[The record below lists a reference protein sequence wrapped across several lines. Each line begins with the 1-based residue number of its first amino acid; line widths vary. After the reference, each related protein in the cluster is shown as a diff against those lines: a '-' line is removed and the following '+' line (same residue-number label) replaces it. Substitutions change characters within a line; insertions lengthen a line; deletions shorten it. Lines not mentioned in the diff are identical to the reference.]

1 MIVKGNKKPVA
12 MTLAGSTIL
21 ALASGYCY
29 HAGFGGAALFASV
42 VAAFCAFF
50 CALRLGAKNY
60 LQIGEDAFTIVR
72 GANSESFEYKD
83 IANLGTKTFVAGRNK
98 TELLNFVFKKT
109 PQAQDRFNFL
119 RFYSDTEATLP
130 GSFEIS
136 IYELSRILREKAGL
150 SQSSEEEQAAP
161 KTRKGA
167 KGSKKSASSAKNF
180 KAKNFRDENFA
191 SKNFDAQNSC
201 AAQNLGENSGAENS
215 RSTQDSAMQNLGE
228 NSGAQNCCATQDS
241 AIQNSSGAADLSNAQ
256 NLEGASNLNE
266 QSPAAPNNAVSSNSA
281 SAGENF
287 IGAENS
293 APKFSVGDNEPDAA
307 PESAAADGSDT
318 TDTAMQSSACE
329 SKNK

>member
-1 MIVKGNKKPVA
+1 MIVKENKKPVA
-12 MTLAGSTIL
+12 MTLAGSAIL

-109 PQAQDRFNFL
+109 PQAQNRFNFL
-119 RFYSDTEATLP
+119 RFYSNTEATLP

-136 IYELSRILREKAGL
+136 IYELSKILREKAGL

-161 KTRKGA
+161 KARKGA
-167 KGSKKSASSAKNF
+167 KGSKKSASSAKKF
-180 KAKNFRDENFA
+180 KTKNFRDENSA
-191 SKNFDAQNSC
+191 SQNS
-201 AAQNLGENSGAENS
+201 GKNSGAENS
-215 RSTQDSAMQNLGE
+215 RSTQDSAV
-228 NSGAQNCCATQDS
+228 
-241 AIQNSSGAADLSNAQ
+241 QNSNGAAHSNGAQ
-256 NLEGASNLNE
+256 NLEGALNLNE
-266 QSPAAPNNAVSSNSA
+266 QSFAALNNAASSNSA
-281 SAGENF
+281 VAGENF

-293 APKFSVGDNEPDAA
+293 ASKISASNNEPDVA
-307 PESAAADGSDT
+307 PESAAAASYDAV
-318 TDTAMQSSACE
+318 DTAMRNSACE

>member
-1 MIVKGNKKPVA
+1 MIVKENKKPVA

-98 TELLNFVFKKT
+98 TELLNFVFKKI

-136 IYELSRILREKAGL
+136 IYELSKILREKAGL
-150 SQSSEEEQAAP
+150 SQSPEEEQAAP
-161 KTRKGA
+161 KTRKSA
-167 KGSKKSASSAKNF
+167 KGSKKSASSGKNF
-180 KAKNFRDENFA
+180 KAKNLRDENSA
-191 SKNFDAQNSC
+191 SQNSDAQSFCDAQNLGENSDAQNSC
-201 AAQNLGENSGAENS
+201 AAQDFAAQNSNGAA
-215 RSTQDSAMQNLGE
+215 DSN
-228 NSGAQNCCATQDS
+228 GAQN
-241 AIQNSSGAADLSNAQ
+241 LK
-256 NLEGASNLNE
+256 GASNLNE
-266 QSPAAPNNAVSSNSA
+266 QSPVAPNDAASSNSA
-281 SAGENF
+281 VAGENF

-293 APKFSVGDNEPDAA
+293 APKILAGDNEPDVA
-307 PESAAADGSDT
+307 PESAAAASYDAV
-318 TDTAMQSSACE
+318 DTAMRNSACE

>member
-1 MIVKGNKKPVA
+1 MIVKENKKPVA
-12 MTLAGSTIL
+12 MTLAGSAIL

-60 LQIGEDAFTIVR
+60 LQIGEDALTIVR

-98 TELLNFVFKKT
+98 TELLNFVFKKA

-136 IYELSRILREKAGL
+136 IYELSKILREKAGL
-150 SQSSEEEQAAP
+150 SQSSEEEQTAS
-161 KTRKGA
+161 KVRKGA
-167 KGSKKSASSAKNF
+167 KSSKKSAGSGRNF
-180 KAKNFRDENFA
+180 KTKNLRDEN
-191 SKNFDAQNSC
+191 SDTQNSYG
-201 AAQNLGENSGAENS
+201 AQNLGAENS
-215 RSTQDSAMQNLGE
+215 YAVQNSIAQNSNGAADSN
-228 NSGAQNCCATQDS
+228 GAQN
-241 AIQNSSGAADLSNAQ
+241 LK
-256 NLEGASNLNE
+256 GASNLNE
-266 QSPAAPNNAVSSNSA
+266 QSSAAPNGAASLNSA
-281 SAGENF
+281 CAGENF
-287 IGAENS
+287 ISAENS
-293 APKFSVGDNEPDAA
+293 ALKISAGDNEPDAA
-307 PESAAADGSDT
+307 PESAAVDGSDT
-318 TDTAMQSSACE
+318 TDTAVQSSACE

>member
-1 MIVKGNKKPVA
+1 MIVKENKKPVA
-12 MTLAGSTIL
+12 MTLAGSAIL

-98 TELLNFVFKKT
+98 TELLNFVFKKA

-136 IYELSRILREKAGL
+136 IYELSKILREKAGL
-150 SQSSEEEQAAP
+150 SQSLKEEQVASKA
-161 KTRKGA
+161 RKGA
-167 KGSKKSASSAKNF
+167 KGSKKSASSTKNF
-180 KAKNFRDENFA
+180 KAKNLRDENSA
-191 SKNFDAQNSC
+191 SQNFDAQSFC
-201 AAQNLGENSGAENS
+201 DAQNLDENLGAENS
-215 RSTQDSAMQNLGE
+215 RFTQDSTMQNSNGAADS
-228 NSGAQNCCATQDS
+228 NGAQN
-241 AIQNSSGAADLSNAQ
+241 LK
-256 NLEGASNLNE
+256 GASNLNK
-266 QSPAAPNNAVSSNSA
+266 QSSAAPNGAASSNDA
-281 SAGENF
+281 AAGENF

-293 APKFSVGDNEPDAA
+293 APKISAGDNEPGAA
-307 PESAAADGSDT
+307 PESTAVADSDT
-318 TDTAMQSSACE
+318 ADAAMQNSACE

>member
-1 MIVKGNKKPVA
+1 MIVKENKKPVA
-12 MTLAGSTIL
+12 VTLAGSTIL

-50 CALRLGAKNY
+50 CALRLGAENY

-83 IANLGTKTFVAGRNK
+83 IANLGTKTFAAGRNK
-98 TELLNFVFKKT
+98 TELLNFVFKKM

-136 IYELSRILREKAGL
+136 IYELSKILREKAGL
-150 SQSSEEEQAAP
+150 SQSPEEEQTAP

-167 KGSKKSASSAKNF
+167 KGSKKSASSDKNF
-180 KAKNFRDENFA
+180 KTKNLRDENSA
-191 SKNFDAQNSC
+191 SQNSSENSC
-201 AAQNLGENSGAENS
+201 GAQNLDEN
-215 RSTQDSAMQNLGE
+215 L
-228 NSGAQNCCATQDS
+228 GAQNFGVAQDF
-241 AIQNSSGAADLSNAQ
+241 AAQNSSGAADSNSAQ

-266 QSPAAPNNAVSSNSA
+266 QSFAAPNDAASLNSA
-281 SAGENF
+281 VAGENF

-293 APKFSVGDNEPDAA
+293 ASKISAGDNEPDAA

-318 TDTAMQSSACE
+318 ADTAMQSSACE

>member
-1 MIVKGNKKPVA
+1 MIVKENKKPVA
-12 MTLAGSTIL
+12 MTLAGSAIL

-42 VAAFCAFF
+42 VAAFCVFF

-60 LQIGEDAFTIVR
+60 LQIGEDALTIVR
-72 GANSESFEYKD
+72 GANSKSFEYKD

-98 TELLNFVFKKT
+98 TELLNFVFKKA

-136 IYELSRILREKAGL
+136 IYELSKILREKAGL

-161 KTRKGA
+161 KTRKSA

-180 KAKNFRDENFA
+180 KAKNLRDENSA
-191 SKNFDAQNSC
+191 SQNFDAQNSC
-201 AAQNLGENSGAENS
+201 GAQNSGKNSGAENS
-215 RSTQDSAMQNLGE
+215 RSTQDSAMQN
-228 NSGAQNCCATQDS
+228 
-241 AIQNSSGAADLSNAQ
+241 SSGAADLNSAQ

-266 QSPAAPNNAVSSNSA
+266 QSSAAPNNAASSNSA
-281 SAGENF
+281 VAGKNF

-293 APKFSVGDNEPDAA
+293 ASKISADDNKSDAA
-307 PESAAADGSDT
+307 PESAAADGSNT

>member
-1 MIVKGNKKPVA
+1 MIVKENKKPVA

-42 VAAFCAFF
+42 VAALCAFF

-72 GANSESFEYKD
+72 GANSESFKYKD

-98 TELLNFVFKKT
+98 TELLNFVFKKA

-136 IYELSRILREKAGL
+136 IYELSKILREKAGL
-150 SQSSEEEQAAP
+150 SQSSEEEQTAS
-161 KTRKGA
+161 KVRKGA
-167 KGSKKSASSAKNF
+167 KSSKKSAGSGRNF
-180 KAKNFRDENFA
+180 KTKNLRDEN
-191 SKNFDAQNSC
+191 SDTQNSYG
-201 AAQNLGENSGAENS
+201 AQNLGAENS
-215 RSTQDSAMQNLGE
+215 YAVQNSIAQNSNGAADSN
-228 NSGAQNCCATQDS
+228 GAQN
-241 AIQNSSGAADLSNAQ
+241 LK
-256 NLEGASNLNE
+256 GASNLNE
-266 QSPAAPNNAVSSNSA
+266 QSSAAPNGTASLNSA

-287 IGAENS
+287 TGAEDS
-293 APKFSVGDNEPDAA
+293 APKILAGDNGSDAA
-307 PESAAADGSDT
+307 PESAAAASYDAV
-318 TDTAMQSSACE
+318 DTAMRNSACE

>member
-1 MIVKGNKKPVA
+1 MIVKENKKPVA

-29 HAGFGGAALFASV
+29 YAGFGGAALFASV

-98 TELLNFVFKKT
+98 TELLNFVFKKA

-136 IYELSRILREKAGL
+136 IYELSKILREKAGL
-150 SQSSEEEQAAP
+150 SQSSEEEQTAS

-167 KGSKKSASSAKNF
+167 KGSKKSAGSGKNF
-180 KAKNFRDENFA
+180 KAKNLRDENSA
-191 SKNFDAQNSC
+191 SQNSDMQNSYG
-201 AAQNLGENSGAENS
+201 AQNLGAENS
-215 RSTQDSAMQNLGE
+215 YAVQNSIAQNSNGAADSN
-228 NSGAQNCCATQDS
+228 GAQN
-241 AIQNSSGAADLSNAQ
+241 LK
-256 NLEGASNLNE
+256 GASNLNE
-266 QSPAAPNNAVSSNSA
+266 QSSAAPNNAASSNSA
-281 SAGENF
+281 VAGENF

-293 APKFSVGDNEPDAA
+293 APKFSVGYNEPDAA
-307 PESAAADGSDT
+307 PENAAADGSNI

>member
-1 MIVKGNKKPVA
+1 MIVKENKKPVA
-12 MTLAGSTIL
+12 MTLAGSAIL

-60 LQIGEDAFTIVR
+60 LQIGEDALTIVR

-136 IYELSRILREKAGL
+136 IYELSKILREKAGL
-150 SQSSEEEQAAP
+150 SQSSEEEQTASKA
-161 KTRKGA
+161 RKGA
-167 KGSKKSASSAKNF
+167 KGSKKSAGSGKNF
-180 KAKNFRDENFA
+180 KAKNLRDKNSTSQNSDTQNSCGAQNLDENLGA
-191 SKNFDAQNSC
+191 QNFDVAQDFAAQNSNG
-201 AAQNLGENSGAENS
+201 AADSNGAQNLK
-215 RSTQDSAMQNLGE
+215 
-228 NSGAQNCCATQDS
+228 
-241 AIQNSSGAADLSNAQ
+241 
-256 NLEGASNLNE
+256 GASNLNE
-266 QSPAAPNNAVSSNSA
+266 QSSAAPNGAG
-281 SAGENF
+281 AGENF
-287 IGAENS
+287 IGAEDS
-293 APKFSVGDNEPDAA
+293 APKISAGDNEPGVA
-307 PESAAADGSDT
+307 PESAAAADSDAA
-318 TDTAMQSSACE
+318 DAAMQSSACE

>member
-1 MIVKGNKKPVA
+1 MIVKENKKPVA

-42 VAAFCAFF
+42 VAAFCVFF

-150 SQSSEEEQAAP
+150 SQSSEEEQTAP
-161 KTRKGA
+161 KTR
-167 KGSKKSASSAKNF
+167 KGSKKSASSGKNF
-180 KAKNFRDENFA
+180 KAKNLRDENSDTQNSDAQSFCDTQNLGEN
-191 SKNFDAQNSC
+191 SDAQNSC
-201 AAQNLGENSGAENS
+201 AAQNFAAQNSNGAA
-215 RSTQDSAMQNLGE
+215 DSN
-228 NSGAQNCCATQDS
+228 GAQN
-241 AIQNSSGAADLSNAQ
+241 LK
-256 NLEGASNLNE
+256 GASNLNK
-266 QSPAAPNNAVSSNSA
+266 QSSAAPNNAVSSNNA
-281 SAGENF
+281 AAGENF
-287 IGAENS
+287 TGAEDFASKIS
-293 APKFSVGDNEPDAA
+293 AGDNEPGAA
-307 PESAAADGSDT
+307 PESTAVADSDT
-318 TDTAMQSSACE
+318 ADTAMRNSTCE

>member
-1 MIVKGNKKPVA
+1 MIVKENKKPVA

-83 IANLGTKTFVAGRNK
+83 ITNLGTKTFAAGRNK

-136 IYELSRILREKAGL
+136 IYELSKILREKAGL

-180 KAKNFRDENFA
+180 KAKNFRDENSA
-191 SKNFDAQNSC
+191 SQNFDAQRSC
-201 AAQNLGENSGAENS
+201 GA
-215 RSTQDSAMQNLGE
+215 QNLGE
-228 NSGAQNCCATQDS
+228 NSGAQNSCATQDFT
-241 AIQNSSGAADLSNAQ
+241 AQNSSGAADLNSTQ

-266 QSPAAPNNAVSSNSA
+266 QSPAAPNDAASSNSA
-281 SAGENF
+281 VAGENF

-293 APKFSVGDNEPDAA
+293 ASKISAGDNEPDAA
-307 PESAAADGSDT
+307 PESAAVDGSDT

-329 SKNK
+329 SKISRQARP

>member
-1 MIVKGNKKPVA
+1 MIVKENKKPVA

-98 TELLNFVFKKT
+98 TELLNFVFKKA

-136 IYELSRILREKAGL
+136 IYELSKILREKAGL
-150 SQSSEEEQAAP
+150 SQSSEEEQTAP

-167 KGSKKSASSAKNF
+167 KGSKKSADSGKNF
-180 KAKNFRDENFA
+180 KTKNFCDENSASQNSSENSCGAQNLDENLGAQNFGVAQDFA
-191 SKNFDAQNSC
+191 AQNSNG
-201 AAQNLGENSGAENS
+201 AADSNGAQNLK
-215 RSTQDSAMQNLGE
+215 
-228 NSGAQNCCATQDS
+228 
-241 AIQNSSGAADLSNAQ
+241 
-256 NLEGASNLNE
+256 GASNLNE
-266 QSPAAPNNAVSSNSA
+266 QSSAAPNSAASLNSA

-287 IGAENS
+287 TGAENP
-293 APKFSVGDNEPDAA
+293 APKISAGDNGSDAA
-307 PESAAADGSDT
+307 PESAAAADSDAA
-318 TDTAMQSSACE
+318 DTAMQSSACE

>member
-1 MIVKGNKKPVA
+1 MIVKENKKPVA
-12 MTLAGSTIL
+12 MTLAGSAIL

-98 TELLNFVFKKT
+98 TELLNFVFKKM

-136 IYELSRILREKAGL
+136 IYELSKILREKAGL

-167 KGSKKSASSAKNF
+167 KSSKKSASSAKNF
-180 KAKNFRDENFA
+180 EAKNLRDENSA
-191 SKNFDAQNSC
+191 S
-201 AAQNLGENSGAENS
+201 
-215 RSTQDSAMQNLGE
+215 
-228 NSGAQNCCATQDS
+228 
-241 AIQNSSGAADLSNAQ
+241 QNSSGAQNLGAENSYAVQNSIAQNSNGAADSNGAQ
-256 NLEGASNLNE
+256 NLKGASNLNK
-266 QSPAAPNNAVSSNSA
+266 QSSAAPNNTVSSNNA
-281 SAGENF
+281 AAGENF
-287 IGAENS
+287 TGAENP
-293 APKFSVGDNEPDAA
+293 APKISAGDNEPGAA
-307 PESAAADGSDT
+307 PESTAVADSDT
-318 TDTAMQSSACE
+318 ADAAMQSSACE

>member
-1 MIVKGNKKPVA
+1 MIVKENKKPVA
-12 MTLAGSTIL
+12 MTLAGSAIL

-60 LQIGEDAFTIVR
+60 LQIGENALTIVR

-83 IANLGTKTFVAGRNK
+83 IANLGIKTFVAGRNK
-98 TELLNFVFKKT
+98 TELLNFVFKKA

-136 IYELSRILREKAGL
+136 IYELSKILREKAGL
-150 SQSSEEEQAAP
+150 SQSSEEEQTAS
-161 KTRKGA
+161 KVRKGA
-167 KGSKKSASSAKNF
+167 KSSKKSAGSGRNF
-180 KAKNFRDENFA
+180 KTKNLRDEN
-191 SKNFDAQNSC
+191 SDTQNSYG
-201 AAQNLGENSGAENS
+201 AQNLGAENS
-215 RSTQDSAMQNLGE
+215 YAVQNSIAQNSNGAADSN
-228 NSGAQNCCATQDS
+228 GAQN
-241 AIQNSSGAADLSNAQ
+241 LK
-256 NLEGASNLNE
+256 GASNLNE
-266 QSPAAPNNAVSSNSA
+266 QSSAAPNGAASLNSA

-287 IGAENS
+287 TGAEDS
-293 APKFSVGDNEPDAA
+293 APKILAGDNGSDAA
-307 PESAAADGSDT
+307 PESAAAASYDAV
-318 TDTAMQSSACE
+318 DTAMRNSACE

>member
-1 MIVKGNKKPVA
+1 MIVKENKKPVA
-12 MTLAGSTIL
+12 MTLAGSAIL

-98 TELLNFVFKKT
+98 TELLNFVFKKA

-136 IYELSRILREKAGL
+136 IYELSKILREKAGL
-150 SQSSEEEQAAP
+150 SQSPEEEQTAP

-167 KGSKKSASSAKNF
+167 KGSKKSAGSGKNF
-180 KAKNFRDENFA
+180 KAKNLRDENSASQNSDTQNSCGAQNLDENLGAQNFGVAQDFA
-191 SKNFDAQNSC
+191 AQNSNG
-201 AAQNLGENSGAENS
+201 AADSNGAQNLK
-215 RSTQDSAMQNLGE
+215 
-228 NSGAQNCCATQDS
+228 
-241 AIQNSSGAADLSNAQ
+241 
-256 NLEGASNLNE
+256 GASNLNK
-266 QSPAAPNNAVSSNSA
+266 QSSAAPNNTVSSNNA
-281 SAGENF
+281 AAGENF
-287 IGAENS
+287 TGAEDFASKIS
-293 APKFSVGDNEPDAA
+293 AGDNGSDAA
-307 PESAAADGSDT
+307 PESAAVADSDAA
-318 TDTAMQSSACE
+318 DTAMQSSACE

>member
-1 MIVKGNKKPVA
+1 MIVKENKKPVA
-12 MTLAGSTIL
+12 MTLAGSAIL

-72 GANSESFEYKD
+72 GANSESFKYKD

-98 TELLNFVFKKT
+98 TELLNFVFKKA

-150 SQSSEEEQAAP
+150 SQSSEEEQTAP
-161 KTRKGA
+161 KTR
-167 KGSKKSASSAKNF
+167 KGSKKSASSGKNF
-180 KAKNFRDENFA
+180 KAKNLRDENSDTQNSDAQSFCDTQNLGEN
-191 SKNFDAQNSC
+191 SDAQNSC
-201 AAQNLGENSGAENS
+201 AAQNFAAQNSNGAA
-215 RSTQDSAMQNLGE
+215 DSN
-228 NSGAQNCCATQDS
+228 GAQN
-241 AIQNSSGAADLSNAQ
+241 LK
-256 NLEGASNLNE
+256 GASNLNK
-266 QSPAAPNNAVSSNSA
+266 QSSAAPNNAVSSNNA
-281 SAGENF
+281 AAGENF
-287 IGAENS
+287 TGAEDFASKIS
-293 APKFSVGDNEPDAA
+293 AGDNEPGAA
-307 PESAAADGSDT
+307 PESTAVADSDT
-318 TDTAMQSSACE
+318 ADTAMRNSTCE

>member
-1 MIVKGNKKPVA
+1 MIVKENKKPVA
-12 MTLAGSTIL
+12 VTLAGSTIL

-50 CALRLGAKNY
+50 CALRLGAENY

-83 IANLGTKTFVAGRNK
+83 IANLGTKTFAAGRNK
-98 TELLNFVFKKT
+98 TELLNFVFKKM

-136 IYELSRILREKAGL
+136 IYELSKILREKAGL
-150 SQSSEEEQAAP
+150 SQSPEEEQTAP

-167 KGSKKSASSAKNF
+167 KGSKKSASSDKNF
-180 KAKNFRDENFA
+180 KTKNLRDENSA
-191 SKNFDAQNSC
+191 SQNSSENSC
-201 AAQNLGENSGAENS
+201 GAQNLDEN
-215 RSTQDSAMQNLGE
+215 L
-228 NSGAQNCCATQDS
+228 GAQNFGVAQDF
-241 AIQNSSGAADLSNAQ
+241 AAQNSSGAADSNSAQ

-266 QSPAAPNNAVSSNSA
+266 QSPAAPNGAASLNSA
-281 SAGENF
+281 CAGGNFTGVENPASKISA
-287 IGAENS
+287 
-293 APKFSVGDNEPDAA
+293 GDNEPDAA
-307 PESAAADGSDT
+307 PESAAVVGSDT
-318 TDTAMQSSACE
+318 ADTAMQSSACE

>member
-1 MIVKGNKKPVA
+1 MIVKENKKPVA
-12 MTLAGSTIL
+12 MTLAGSVIL

-60 LQIGEDAFTIVR
+60 LQIGEDALTIVR

-98 TELLNFVFKKT
+98 TELLNFVFKKA

-136 IYELSRILREKAGL
+136 IYELSKILREKAGL
-150 SQSSEEEQAAP
+150 SQSPEEEQTAL

-167 KGSKKSASSAKNF
+167 KGSKKSASSDKNF
-180 KAKNFRDENFA
+180 KTKNLRDENSASQNSDTQNSCGAQNLDENLGAQNFGVAQDFA
-191 SKNFDAQNSC
+191 AQNSNG
-201 AAQNLGENSGAENS
+201 AADSNGAQNLK
-215 RSTQDSAMQNLGE
+215 
-228 NSGAQNCCATQDS
+228 
-241 AIQNSSGAADLSNAQ
+241 
-256 NLEGASNLNE
+256 GASNLNE
-266 QSPAAPNNAVSSNSA
+266 QSSAAPNNAASSNSA
-281 SAGENF
+281 CAGENF
-287 IGAENS
+287 TGAENS
-293 APKFSVGDNEPDAA
+293 SPKFYAGDNGSDAA
-307 PESAAADGSDT
+307 PESAAAASYDAV
-318 TDTAMQSSACE
+318 DTAMRHSACE

>member
-1 MIVKGNKKPVA
+1 MIVKENKKPVA
-12 MTLAGSTIL
+12 MTLAGSMIL

-136 IYELSRILREKAGL
+136 IYELSKILREKAGL
-150 SQSSEEEQAAP
+150 SQSSEEEQVASKA
-161 KTRKGA
+161 RKGA
-167 KGSKKSASSAKNF
+167 KGSKKK
-180 KAKNFRDENFA
+180 R
-191 SKNFDAQNSC
+191 
-201 AAQNLGENSGAENS
+201 G
-215 RSTQDSAMQNLGE
+215 
-228 NSGAQNCCATQDS
+228 
-241 AIQNSSGAADLSNAQ
+241 
-256 NLEGASNLNE
+256 
-266 QSPAAPNNAVSSNSA
+266 
-281 SAGENF
+281 
-287 IGAENS
+287 
-293 APKFSVGDNEPDAA
+293 
-307 PESAAADGSDT
+307 
-318 TDTAMQSSACE
+318 
-329 SKNK
+329 

>member
-1 MIVKGNKKPVA
+1 MIVKENKKPVA

-42 VAAFCAFF
+42 VAALCAFF

-60 LQIGEDAFTIVR
+60 LQIGEDALTIVR

-98 TELLNFVFKKT
+98 TELLNFVFKKM

-136 IYELSRILREKAGL
+136 IYELSKILREKAGL
-150 SQSSEEEQAAP
+150 SQSSEEEQVAP

-180 KAKNFRDENFA
+180 EAKNLRDENSA
-191 SKNFDAQNSC
+191 S
-201 AAQNLGENSGAENS
+201 
-215 RSTQDSAMQNLGE
+215 
-228 NSGAQNCCATQDS
+228 
-241 AIQNSSGAADLSNAQ
+241 QNSSGAQNLDENLGAQNFGVAQDLAAQNSNGAADSNGAQ
-256 NLEGASNLNE
+256 NLKGASNLNE
-266 QSPAAPNNAVSSNSA
+266 QSSAAPNGAASLNSA
-281 SAGENF
+281 CAGENF

-293 APKFSVGDNEPDAA
+293 APKILAGDNKPDVA
-307 PESAAADGSDT
+307 PESAAVDDSDT

>member
-1 MIVKGNKKPVA
+1 MIIKENKKPVA

-161 KTRKGA
+161 KVRKCA
-167 KGSKKSASSAKNF
+167 KGSKKSASSAKKF
-180 KAKNFRDENFA
+180 KTKNFRDENSA
-191 SKNFDAQNSC
+191 SKNFDAQSSYG
-201 AAQNLGENSGAENS
+201 AQNLG
-215 RSTQDSAMQNLGE
+215 
-228 NSGAQNCCATQDS
+228 AQNFGVAQDF
-241 AIQNSSGAADLSNAQ
+241 AAQNSNGTVDSNGAQ

-266 QSPAAPNNAVSSNSA
+266 QSPAALNNAASSNSA
-281 SAGENF
+281 VAGKNF

-293 APKFSVGDNEPDAA
+293 ASKISASDNEPDAA
-307 PESAAADGSDT
+307 PESAAVDGSDT

>member
-1 MIVKGNKKPVA
+1 MIVKENKKPVA

-60 LQIGEDAFTIVR
+60 LQIGEDALTIVR

-98 TELLNFVFKKT
+98 TELLNFVFKKA

-136 IYELSRILREKAGL
+136 IYELSKILREKAGL
-150 SQSSEEEQAAP
+150 SQSLKEEQVASKAH
-161 KTRKGA
+161 KGA

-180 KAKNFRDENFA
+180 KAKNLRDENSA
-191 SKNFDAQNSC
+191 SQNFDAQSFC
-201 AAQNLGENSGAENS
+201 DAQNLGAENS
-215 RSTQDSAMQNLGE
+215 YAAQNSIAQNSNGAADSN
-228 NSGAQNCCATQDS
+228 GAQN
-241 AIQNSSGAADLSNAQ
+241 LK
-256 NLEGASNLNE
+256 GASNLNE
-266 QSPAAPNNAVSSNSA
+266 QSSAAPNNAASSNSA
-281 SAGENF
+281 VAGENF

-293 APKFSVGDNEPDAA
+293 APKISAGDNGSGAA
-307 PESAAADGSDT
+307 PESAAAADSD
-318 TDTAMQSSACE
+318 AEMQSSACE

>member
-1 MIVKGNKKPVA
+1 MIVKENKKPVA
-12 MTLAGSTIL
+12 MTLAGSAIL

-72 GANSESFEYKD
+72 GANSESFKYKD

-136 IYELSRILREKAGL
+136 IYELSKILREKAGL
-150 SQSSEEEQAAP
+150 SQSSEEEQTAS
-161 KTRKGA
+161 KVRKGA
-167 KGSKKSASSAKNF
+167 KSSKKSAGSGRNF
-180 KAKNFRDENFA
+180 KTKNLRDEN
-191 SKNFDAQNSC
+191 SDTQNSYG
-201 AAQNLGENSGAENS
+201 AQNLGAENS
-215 RSTQDSAMQNLGE
+215 YAVQNSIAQNSNGAADSN
-228 NSGAQNCCATQDS
+228 GAQN
-241 AIQNSSGAADLSNAQ
+241 LK
-256 NLEGASNLNE
+256 GASNLNE
-266 QSPAAPNNAVSSNSA
+266 QSSAAPNGAASLNSA

-287 IGAENS
+287 TGAEDS
-293 APKFSVGDNEPDAA
+293 APKISAGDNEPDAA
-307 PESAAADGSDT
+307 PESAAAASYDAV
-318 TDTAMQSSACE
+318 DTAMRNSACE

>member
-1 MIVKGNKKPVA
+1 MIVKENKKPVA
-12 MTLAGSTIL
+12 MTLAGSAIL

-60 LQIGEDAFTIVR
+60 LQIGEDALTIVR

-98 TELLNFVFKKT
+98 TELLNFVFKKA

-136 IYELSRILREKAGL
+136 IYELSKILREKAGL
-150 SQSSEEEQAAP
+150 SPSSEEEQTAP

-167 KGSKKSASSAKNF
+167 KGFKKSASSDKNF
-180 KAKNFRDENFA
+180 KAKNLRNENSA
-191 SKNFDAQNSC
+191 SQNSSENSC
-201 AAQNLGENSGAENS
+201 GAQNLGENLGTENFGVA
-215 RSTQDSAMQNLGE
+215 QDFA
-228 NSGAQNCCATQDS
+228 AQNS
-241 AIQNSSGAADLSNAQ
+241 NSAADSNSAQ
-256 NLEGASNLNE
+256 NLKGALNLNK
-266 QSPAAPNNAVSSNSA
+266 QSSAAPNGAASSNDA
-281 SAGENF
+281 AEGENF
-287 IGAENS
+287 IGTENS
-293 APKFSVGDNEPDAA
+293 APKISAGDNEPGAAPGSVVAADSDAA
-307 PESAAADGSDT
+307 
-318 TDTAMQSSACE
+318 DTAMQSSACE

>member
-1 MIVKGNKKPVA
+1 MIVKENKKPVA

-60 LQIGEDAFTIVR
+60 LQIDEDAFTIVR

-98 TELLNFVFKKT
+98 TELLNFVFKKI

-136 IYELSRILREKAGL
+136 IYELSKILREKAGL
-150 SQSSEEEQAAP
+150 SQSSEEEQTAS

-167 KGSKKSASSAKNF
+167 KGSKKSAGSGRNF
-180 KAKNFRDENFA
+180 KTKNLRDENSA
-191 SKNFDAQNSC
+191 SQNFDAQNSC
-201 AAQNLGENSGAENS
+201 AAQNLGENSGAQNFGVAQNFATQNS
-215 RSTQDSAMQNLGE
+215 NGAADSN
-228 NSGAQNCCATQDS
+228 GAQN
-241 AIQNSSGAADLSNAQ
+241 LK
-256 NLEGASNLNE
+256 GASNLNE
-266 QSPAAPNNAVSSNSA
+266 QSPAAPNNAA
-281 SAGENF
+281 SLNDAGEGENF
-287 IGAENS
+287 TGAEDS
-293 APKFSVGDNEPDAA
+293 ASKISAGDNEPDAA
-307 PESAAADGSDT
+307 PESAAVDGSDT
-318 TDTAMQSSACE
+318 ADTAMRNSACE

>member
-1 MIVKGNKKPVA
+1 MIIKENKKPVA

-161 KTRKGA
+161 KVRKCA
-167 KGSKKSASSAKNF
+167 KGSKKSASSAKKF
-180 KAKNFRDENFA
+180 KTKNFRDENSA
-191 SKNFDAQNSC
+191 SNNFDAQSSC
-201 AAQNLGENSGAENS
+201 GAQNLGENLGADNS
-215 RSTQDSAMQNLGE
+215 RSTQDSTM
-228 NSGAQNCCATQDS
+228 
-241 AIQNSSGAADLSNAQ
+241 QNSSGAADLNSAQ
-256 NLEGASNLNE
+256 NLEGASNSNE
-266 QSPAAPNNAVSSNSA
+266 QSSAAPNDAASSNSA
-281 SAGENF
+281 VAGKNF
-287 IGAENS
+287 IGAKNS
-293 APKFSVGDNEPDAA
+293 SSKISASNNEPDAA
-307 PESAAADGSDT
+307 PESAAADGF
-318 TDTAMQSSACE
+318 DTADTAIQSSACE

>member
-1 MIVKGNKKPVA
+1 MIVKENKKPVA

-136 IYELSRILREKAGL
+136 IYELSKILREKAGL
-150 SQSSEEEQAAP
+150 SQSSEEEQTAP
-161 KTRKGA
+161 KTRKGT
-167 KGSKKSASSAKNF
+167 KGFKKSASSGRNF
-180 KAKNFRDENFA
+180 KTKNLRDENSA
-191 SKNFDAQNSC
+191 SHNSC
-201 AAQNLGENSGAENS
+201 DAQNLGEN
-215 RSTQDSAMQNLGE
+215 L
-228 NSGAQNCCATQDS
+228 GAQNSIA
-241 AIQNSSGAADLSNAQ
+241 QNSNGAANSNDAQ
-256 NLEGASNLNE
+256 NLKGASNLNE
-266 QSPAAPNNAVSSNSA
+266 QSPAAPNDAASSNSA
-281 SAGENF
+281 VAGENF

-307 PESAAADGSDT
+307 PENAAVDGSDT

>member
-1 MIVKGNKKPVA
+1 MIVKENKKPVA

-98 TELLNFVFKKT
+98 TELLNFVFKKA

-136 IYELSRILREKAGL
+136 IYELSKILREKAGL
-150 SQSSEEEQAAP
+150 SQSSEEEQIAS

-167 KGSKKSASSAKNF
+167 KGSKKSAGSGKNF
-180 KAKNFRDENFA
+180 KAKNLCDENSA
-191 SKNFDAQNSC
+191 SQNSSENSC
-201 AAQNLGENSGAENS
+201 GAQNLGAQNFGVARNFAAQNSNGAA
-215 RSTQDSAMQNLGE
+215 DSN
-228 NSGAQNCCATQDS
+228 GAQN
-241 AIQNSSGAADLSNAQ
+241 LK
-256 NLEGASNLNE
+256 GASNLNK
-266 QSPAAPNNAVSSNSA
+266 QSFAASNGAASSNDA
-281 SAGENF
+281 GEGENF

-293 APKFSVGDNEPDAA
+293 ALKILAGDNEPGAA
-307 PESAAADGSDT
+307 PESAAAADSDT
-318 TDTAMQSSACE
+318 ADAAMQSSACE

>member
-1 MIVKGNKKPVA
+1 MIVKENKKPVA
-12 MTLAGSTIL
+12 MTLAGSAIL

-50 CALRLGAKNY
+50 GALRLGAKNY
-60 LQIGEDAFTIVR
+60 LQIGEDALTIVR

-98 TELLNFVFKKT
+98 MELLNFVFKKA

-136 IYELSRILREKAGL
+136 IYELSKILREKVGL
-150 SQSSEEEQAAP
+150 SQSSEEEQVAP

-167 KGSKKSASSAKNF
+167 KGSKKSTSSAKNF
-180 KAKNFRDENFA
+180 KAKNIRDENFA
-191 SKNFDAQNSC
+191 SQNFDAQSSC
-201 AAQNLGENSGAENS
+201 GAQNLDENSGAENS
-215 RSTQDSAMQNLGE
+215 RSTQDSAMQN
-228 NSGAQNCCATQDS
+228 
-241 AIQNSSGAADLSNAQ
+241 SSAADLSNAQ

-266 QSPAAPNNAVSSNSA
+266 QSSAAPNGVASSNDA
-281 SAGENF
+281 AAGKNF

-293 APKFSVGDNEPDAA
+293 TPKILAGDNEPDAA
-307 PESAAADGSDT
+307 PESAAVADSDT
-318 TDTAMQSSACE
+318 TDTAMQSSDCE

>member
-1 MIVKGNKKPVA
+1 MIVKENKKPVA

-60 LQIGEDAFTIVR
+60 LQIGEDALTIVR

-98 TELLNFVFKKT
+98 TELLNFVFKKA

-136 IYELSRILREKAGL
+136 IYELSKILREKAGL
-150 SQSSEEEQAAP
+150 SQSPEEEQTAL

-167 KGSKKSASSAKNF
+167 KGSKKSASSGKNF
-180 KAKNFRDENFA
+180 KTKNFRDENSASQNSDTQNSCGAQNLDENLGAQNFGVAQDFA
-191 SKNFDAQNSC
+191 AQNSNG
-201 AAQNLGENSGAENS
+201 AADSNGAQNLK
-215 RSTQDSAMQNLGE
+215 
-228 NSGAQNCCATQDS
+228 
-241 AIQNSSGAADLSNAQ
+241 
-256 NLEGASNLNE
+256 GASNLNE
-266 QSPAAPNNAVSSNSA
+266 QSSAAPNNTVSSNNA
-281 SAGENF
+281 AAGENF
-287 IGAENS
+287 TGAENP
-293 APKFSVGDNEPDAA
+293 APKISAGDNGSDAA
-307 PESAAADGSDT
+307 PESAALADSDT
-318 TDTAMQSSACE
+318 VDTAMQSSVCE

>member
-1 MIVKGNKKPVA
+1 MIVKENKKPVA

-60 LQIGEDAFTIVR
+60 LQIGEDALTIVR
-72 GANSESFEYKD
+72 GTNSESFEYKD

-119 RFYSDTEATLP
+119 RFYSDTGATLP

-136 IYELSRILREKAGL
+136 IYELSKILREKAGL
-150 SQSSEEEQAAP
+150 SQSSEEEQTAS
-161 KTRKGA
+161 KTHKGA
-167 KGSKKSASSAKNF
+167 KSSKKSASSGKNF
-180 KAKNFRDENFA
+180 KAKNLRDENSA
-191 SKNFDAQNSC
+191 SQNSDTQNSC
-201 AAQNLGENSGAENS
+201 AAQNLGENLGAENS
-215 RSTQDSAMQNLGE
+215 CASQNF
-228 NSGAQNCCATQDS
+228 AV
-241 AIQNSSGAADLSNAQ
+241 QNSNGAADSNSAQ
-256 NLEGASNLNE
+256 NLKGASNLNE
-266 QSPAAPNNAVSSNSA
+266 QRFAATNNAASSNDA
-281 SAGENF
+281 AAGENF

-293 APKFSVGDNEPDAA
+293 APKFFAGDNGSGAA
-307 PESAAADGSDT
+307 SESAAAADSD
-318 TDTAMQSSACE
+318 AEMQSSACE

>member
-1 MIVKGNKKPVA
+1 MIVKENKKPVA
-12 MTLAGSTIL
+12 MTLAGSAIL

-60 LQIGEDAFTIVR
+60 LQIGEDSFTIVR
-72 GANSESFEYKD
+72 GANSGSFEYKD

-136 IYELSRILREKAGL
+136 IYELSKILREKAGL
-150 SQSSEEEQAAP
+150 SQSSEEEQVAP
-161 KTRKGA
+161 KTRKSA

-180 KAKNFRDENFA
+180 KAKNFRDENSA
-191 SKNFDAQNSC
+191 SQNS
-201 AAQNLGENSGAENS
+201 AA
-215 RSTQDSAMQNLGE
+215 
-228 NSGAQNCCATQDS
+228 
-241 AIQNSSGAADLSNAQ
+241 QNSSGAADLNSAQ

-266 QSPAAPNNAVSSNSA
+266 QSSAAPNNAASSNSA
-281 SAGENF
+281 AAGENF

-293 APKFSVGDNEPDAA
+293 APKIFAGDNEPDAA
-307 PESAAADGSDT
+307 PESAAVDGSDT

>member
-1 MIVKGNKKPVA
+1 MIIKENKKPVA

-60 LQIGEDAFTIVR
+60 LQIGEDALTIVR

-119 RFYSDTEATLP
+119 RFYSDTGATLP

-136 IYELSRILREKAGL
+136 IYELSKILREKAGL
-150 SQSSEEEQAAP
+150 SQSSEEEQTAS
-161 KTRKGA
+161 KTHKGA
-167 KGSKKSASSAKNF
+167 KSSKKSASSGKNF
-180 KAKNFRDENFA
+180 KAKNLRDENSA
-191 SKNFDAQNSC
+191 SQNSDTQNSC
-201 AAQNLGENSGAENS
+201 GAQNLGAENS
-215 RSTQDSAMQNLGE
+215 YAAQNSIAQNSNGAADSN
-228 NSGAQNCCATQDS
+228 GAQN
-241 AIQNSSGAADLSNAQ
+241 LK
-256 NLEGASNLNE
+256 GASNLNE
-266 QSPAAPNNAVSSNSA
+266 QSSAAPNNAASSNSA

-293 APKFSVGDNEPDAA
+293 APKILAGDNEPDAA
-307 PESAAADGSDT
+307 PENAAADGSDT

>member
-1 MIVKGNKKPVA
+1 MIVKENKKPVA
-12 MTLAGSTIL
+12 MTLAGSAIL

-29 HAGFGGAALFASV
+29 HAGFGGAVLFASV

-98 TELLNFVFKKT
+98 TELLNFVFKKA

-136 IYELSRILREKAGL
+136 IYELSKILREKAGL
-150 SQSSEEEQAAP
+150 LQSSEEEQAAP

-167 KGSKKSASSAKNF
+167 KKSASSAKNF

-191 SKNFDAQNSC
+191 SKNFDAQSSC
-201 AAQNLGENSGAENS
+201 GAQNLDENSGAENS
-215 RSTQDSAMQNLGE
+215 RSTQDSAVQNSNGAADS
-228 NSGAQNCCATQDS
+228 NGAQN
-241 AIQNSSGAADLSNAQ
+241 LK
-256 NLEGASNLNE
+256 GASNLNE
-266 QSPAAPNNAVSSNSA
+266 QSSAAPNGAASSNDA
-281 SAGENF
+281 AAGENF
-287 IGAENS
+287 TGTENS
-293 APKFSVGDNEPDAA
+293 APKFSAGDNGSATA
-307 PESAAADGSDT
+307 SESAAAASYDAAD
-318 TDTAMQSSACE
+318 AEMQSSACE